1 MEDYNFVISESR
13 DHCERYSETLIY
25 ALLMLT
31 KPYSNFPE
39 IRQFVDNSVR
49 SSDVLLL
56 LLLLLLFLSS
66 FKVDFYITF
75 YNYKKSINVNQSE
88 SDQSE

>member
-13 DHCERYSETLIY
+13 DQCERYSETLIY
-25 ALLMLT
+25 ALLILT
-31 KPYSNFPE
+31 KPCSNFPE

-56 LLLLLLFLSS
+56 FFSS

-75 YNYKKSINVNQSE
+75 YYYKKPINVNQSE

>member
-13 DHCERYSETLIY
+13 DQCERYSETLIY
-25 ALLMLT
+25 AHSILP

-56 LLLLLLFLSS
+56 LFLSS

-75 YNYKKSINVNQSE
+75 YNYKKPINVNQSE

>member
-13 DHCERYSETLIY
+13 DQCERYSETLIY
-25 ALLMLT
+25 ALSIFT

-39 IRQFVDNSVR
+39 IRQFVDKSVR
-49 SSDVLLL
+49 SSDV
-56 LLLLLLFLSS
+56 LLLLFLSS

-75 YNYKKSINVNQSE
+75 YNYKKPINVNQSE

>member
-13 DHCERYSETLIY
+13 DRCERYSETLIY

-56 LLLLLLFLSS
+56 LLLFLSS

>member
-56 LLLLLLFLSS
+56 LLFLSS

-75 YNYKKSINVNQSE
+75 YNYKKPINVNQSE

>member
-56 LLLLLLFLSS
+56 LLLLLFLSS

-75 YNYKKSINVNQSE
+75 YNYKKPI
-88 SDQSE
+88 

>member
-13 DHCERYSETLIY
+13 DQCERYSETLIY
-25 ALLMLT
+25 AHSILP

-56 LLLLLLFLSS
+56 LLFLSS

-75 YNYKKSINVNQSE
+75 YNYKKPI
-88 SDQSE
+88 

>member
-13 DHCERYSETLIY
+13 DQCERYSETLIY
-25 ALLMLT
+25 ALSIFT

-39 IRQFVDNSVR
+39 IRQFDDKSVC
-49 SSDVLLL
+49 SSDV
-56 LLLLLLFLSS
+56 LLLLFLSS

-75 YNYKKSINVNQSE
+75 YNYKKPINVNQSE

>member
-13 DHCERYSETLIY
+13 DQCERYSETLIC
-25 ALLMLT
+25 ALSIFT

-56 LLLLLLFLSS
+56 LLLLFLSS

-75 YNYKKSINVNQSE
+75 YNYKKPINVNQSE

>member
-56 LLLLLLFLSS
+56 LFLSS

>member
-13 DHCERYSETLIY
+13 DQCERYSETLIY
-25 ALLMLT
+25 TLLIFT
-31 KPYSNFPE
+31 KPCSNFPE

-56 LLLLLLFLSS
+56 SFFFSS

-75 YNYKKSINVNQSE
+75 YYYKKPINVNQSE

>member
-13 DHCERYSETLIY
+13 DRCERYSETLIY

-56 LLLLLLFLSS
+56 LLLLFLSS

>member
-13 DHCERYSETLIY
+13 DRCERYSETLIY

-56 LLLLLLFLSS
+56 LFLSS

>member
-13 DHCERYSETLIY
+13 DQCERYSETLIY
-25 ALLMLT
+25 AHSILP

>member
-56 LLLLLLFLSS
+56 LLLLLFLSS

>member
-13 DHCERYSETLIY
+13 DQCERYSETLIY

-56 LLLLLLFLSS
+56 LLFLSS

-75 YNYKKSINVNQSE
+75 YNYKKPINVNQSE